1 MIRRPPRSTRTY
13 TLCPYTTLFRSTSV
27 LIVSEDISKLDR
39 FSEGDPRALELNGA
53 FNAANRGLIEFIEIF
68 KNETEYLH
76 TIITATQ
83 EKFVPAPGRHGTV
96 YVDPVIIWHS
106 NEIGS
111 ASGRESG
118 CKSV

>member
-27 LIVSEDISKLDR
+27 LIGSEDISKLDR

-68 KNETEYLH
+68 KNENEYLH

-83 EKFVPAPGRHGTV
+83 ETFVPAPGRHGTV
-96 YVDPVIIWHS
+96 YVDTVK
-106 NEIGS
+106 IGR
-111 ASGRESG
+111 ASWRERVG
-118 CKSV
+118 QRV